1 MEFLKL
7 YLTCIKPNELN
18 EATKKDMLDDVLFV
32 KLWKEFKKVPDDLK
46 KDTFD
51 KMFKIAQ
58 LAQGEKCDDDVFEE
72 NSSGEDS
79 DSGDSGYKINVRS
92 LCKRL

>member
-1 MEFLKL
+1 MEFLNP
-7 YLTCIKPNELN
+7 YLTCVKPNELN
-18 EATKKDMLDDVLFV
+18 ETTKKDMLDDVLFV
-32 KLWKEFKKVPDDLK
+32 KLWKEFKKVPNDLK

-51 KMFKIAQ
+51 KMIKIAQ
-58 LAQGEKCDDDVFEE
+58 LAQSEKCDYDVFEE